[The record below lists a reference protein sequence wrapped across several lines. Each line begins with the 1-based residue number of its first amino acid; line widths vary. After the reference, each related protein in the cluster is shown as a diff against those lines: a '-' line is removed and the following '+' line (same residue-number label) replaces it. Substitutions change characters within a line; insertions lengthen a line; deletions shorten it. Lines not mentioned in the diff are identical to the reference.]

1 MYTSEPLGSLTEMI
15 VPFNRYAALAF
26 ALFGHKKTASRAVG
40 CGAPKGSGVKQKGRW
55 LGGLFEWVA
64 AA

>member
-1 MYTSEPLGSLTEMI
+1 MI

-40 CGAPKGSGVKQKGRW
+40 CGAPKGSGVNQKGRW